1 MSLTLEQRAAIAD
14 ELAKRKAD
22 VFNSK
27 FALGDPVLYLPGVGQ
42 APQWDRVYGRAYVKD
57 GVSRVYL
64 AGRELPV
71 DTDQCSSPPIEA
83 SHVRAPAAERASVWP
98 IACAFALGGAVA
110 IAVAL
115 LVPPAKALPAARIVI
130 DCAAPAE
137 VSGSAADA
145 GRAQA

>member
-14 ELAKRKAD
+14 TLAKRKAD

-57 GVSRVYL
+57 GSARVYL

-83 SHVRAPAAERASVWP
+83 SHVRAPAAGPARVWQ
-98 IACAFALGGAVA
+98 IGVAFVLGGVVAVA
-110 IAVAL
+110 GAL
-115 LVPPAKALPAARIVI
+115 LAPPATAVPAARIVI